1 MDKQKP
7 LISYILI
14 TYNQESFVQEA
25 LDGAF
30 SQTYSPLEIIIAD
43 DGSKDNTT
51 LVISEAIADYKGPHK
66 VTFLHNEKNVGIAK
80 NVNNAMAHAN
90 GEYFIIAAGD
100 DKSLPERAQRTY
112 EVFTRYPDMTCI
124 NFMSIPCDSNLQPLK
139 AVSTVHPINSLSSI
153 NIYDY
158 LEFTDFV
165 IWSGD
170 TRSIR
175 RSLYDTFGDLTKSK
189 DEDSAYFF
197 RGLLLG
203 CVGHSQEPM
212 SLRRNHELQVSR
224 WTNIKKRTSM
234 DFIAQPLLDTR
245 NAVKIQI
252 VTQEIADKFCYKIK
266 CADRILADQYYFT
279 TSIWYRLLYSTPVN
293 IFRRIKNK
301 LFR

>member
-14 TYNQESFVQEA
+14 TYNQESFVREA

-43 DGSKDNTT
+43 DGSMDGTVQ
-51 LVISEAIADYKGPHK
+51 VISEMLEDYRGPHK
-66 VTFLHNEKNVGIAK
+66 VAFLHGGKNVGIAK
-80 NVNNAMAHAN
+80 NVNKAMANAN

-112 EVFTRYPDMTCI
+112 ELFTQYPDMTCI
-124 NFMSIPCDSNLQPLK
+124 NFLSIPCDSNLQPLK
-139 AVSTVHPINSLSSI
+139 ALSTLCTVNSISSI

-175 RSLYDTFGDLTKSK
+175 RSLYDIFGDLTKSK
-189 DEDSAYFF
+189 DEDSAYFL

-203 CVGHSQEPM
+203 SVGHSQEAM
-212 SLRRNHELQVSR
+212 SLRRTHELQVSR
-224 WTNIKKRTSM
+224 WRNIKKRTSL
-234 DFIAQPLLDTR
+234 DFVSQPFLDVQ
-245 NAVKIQI
+245 NAVKLQVI
-252 VTQEIADKFCYKIK
+252 TQELADKFCYKIK
-266 CADRILADQYYFT
+266 CADRILADQYFYAT
-279 TSIWYRLLYSTPVN
+279 NIWYRLLYSAPVN
-293 IFRRIKNK
+293 VFRRIKNK
-301 LFR
+301 IFR